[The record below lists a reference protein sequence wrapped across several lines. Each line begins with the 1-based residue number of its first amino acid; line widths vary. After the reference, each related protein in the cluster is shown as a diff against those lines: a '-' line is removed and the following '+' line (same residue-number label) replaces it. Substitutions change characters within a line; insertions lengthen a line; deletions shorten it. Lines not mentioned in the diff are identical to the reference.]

1 MSNQHIFQFLDYYC
15 DNEKLKNPQYAV
27 LLKGKWGSGKTHFI
41 NKYRDKLK
49 ENKQRY
55 IYVSLYGVTSYD
67 EIETKFLQSSNPEI
81 FNEKSILVG
90 KLADA
95 FINENIKKSL
105 GQIKKSLSSL
115 NAKGNILIFDDLER
129 CSINIVDLLG
139 YINNF
144 VEHQSYKV
152 ILIANEEE
160 LEKTDKYTLIK
171 EKLVGKTLEIT
182 SNKQEAYDDFLK
194 EFKNKK
200 NVIDKIFKEYKY
212 IILNIYEDSQY
223 NNLRVLRQ
231 SILDF
236 ERIYNEFL
244 HDYDNK
250 ELLLDFI
257 RIFFIFY
264 FEIRCSNYTI
274 NDYLIDK
281 KNNDSNVLKNSA
293 EDLSKKKCDDFG
305 KKSVSLNYEYFN
317 KKYKISFHESK
328 LILSVDSW
336 TGILIN
342 SKIDKEECK
351 KEIKLSEYFID
362 ENTPNWKKLAKYYYK
377 LDDREFEKLVN
388 EIYND
393 FLDKYCEN
401 FSQYILISSL
411 LLLFN
416 ENKMFKFEDNKPR
429 DKILEGLD
437 LVYTKNQDEI
447 KKNVFNELN
456 YMERNYPS
464 YENIEYSSDTS
475 SFKELKKYIDTFF
488 EEKKVDI
495 MIKDSTQII
504 DALSNNDGQKLNEI
518 LKGINDIRYISYH
531 NKPILNYIDFDDFY
545 EALINTDGD
554 TMYYFGE
561 IIKNRYYKGKE
572 FLFKEKEFLEKLLSK
587 VNEYIE
593 KNEYKLSTYNLEK
606 EVKSNITISL
616 EKIGN
621 LEKSIQE

>member
-1 MSNQHIFQFLDYYC
+1 MSNQHISQFLDYYI
-15 DNEKLKNPQYAV
+15 KLPNPQYAV
-27 LLKGKWGSGKTHFI
+27 LLKGKWGSGKTYFI
-41 NKYRDKLK
+41 NEYKEHLK
-49 ENKQRY
+49 TNNKKY

-81 FNEKSILVG
+81 FNEKSLFIG
-90 KLADA
+90 KLTDA

>member
-1 MSNQHIFQFLDYYC
+1 MSNQHISQFLDYYI
-15 DNEKLKNPQYAV
+15 KLPNPQYAV
-27 LLKGKWGSGKTHFI
+27 LLKGKWGSGKTYFI
-41 NKYRDKLK
+41 NEYKEHLK
-49 ENKQRY
+49 TNNKKY

-81 FNEKSILVG
+81 FNEKSLFIG
-90 KLADA
+90 KLTDA

-200 NVIDKIFKEYKY
+200 NVIDKIFNEYKY

>member
-1 MSNQHIFQFLDYYC
+1 MSNQHISQFFDYYI
-15 DNEKLKNPQYAV
+15 KLPNPQYAV
-27 LLKGKWGSGKTHFI
+27 LLKGKWGSGKTYFI
-41 NKYRDKLK
+41 NEYKEHLK
-49 ENKQRY
+49 TNNKKY

-81 FNEKSILVG
+81 FNEKSLFIG
-90 KLADA
+90 KLTDA

>member
-1 MSNQHIFQFLDYYC
+1 MSNQHISQFLDYYI
-15 DNEKLKNPQYAV
+15 KLPNPQYAV
-27 LLKGKWGSGKTHFI
+27 LLKGKWGSGKTYFI
-41 NKYRDKLK
+41 NEYKEHLK
-49 ENKQRY
+49 TNNKKY

-81 FNEKSILVG
+81 FNEKSLFIG
-90 KLADA
+90 KLTDA

-464 YENIEYSSDTS
+464 YENIRYSSDTS